1 MGTYLLQ
8 DSLGGNS
15 KVQMFVN
22 VSPAV
27 YNMNE
32 TVCSLTFAARCR
44 ATELGQAKKQ
54 TNASTN
60 STNPDLLTTPIT
72 KPVVPPTIIKPSG
85 SSSSST
91 VVPARIMR
99 PPLST

>member
-1 MGTYLLQ
+1 
-8 DSLGGNS
+8 
-15 KVQMFVN
+15 MFVN

-54 TNASTN
+54 SNSSSSNSNNTSNNSSDSMSTTQLSSGLAVPSSN
-60 STNPDLLTTPIT
+60 SSTTST
-72 KPVVPPTIIKPSG
+72 SG
-85 SSSSST
+85 SSSGSG
-91 VVPARIMR
+91 VPARIMR
-99 PPLST
+99 PPLSTLGLRK